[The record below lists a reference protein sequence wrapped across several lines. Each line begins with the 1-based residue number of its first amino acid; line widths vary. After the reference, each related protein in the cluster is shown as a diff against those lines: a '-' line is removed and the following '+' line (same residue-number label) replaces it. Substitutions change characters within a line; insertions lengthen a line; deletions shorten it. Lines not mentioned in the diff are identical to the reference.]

1 MLALVLRASSAV
13 FRHSS
18 STTRLAKF
26 CRHHVLTQELTV
38 LGSLTWDRGTSR
50 RSDGG
55 VLGAGDAT
63 RSLWRIAGPSL
74 PIFELSGGMRCSLI
88 KADSNARGER
98 WGTGNVL
105 AFSPSAK
112 ASF

>member
-1 MLALVLRASSAV
+1 
-13 FRHSS
+13 
-18 STTRLAKF
+18 
-26 CRHHVLTQELTV
+26 
-38 LGSLTWDRGTSR
+38 
-50 RSDGG
+50 
-55 VLGAGDAT
+55 
-63 RSLWRIAGPSL
+63 
-74 PIFELSGGMRCSLI
+74 MRCSLI